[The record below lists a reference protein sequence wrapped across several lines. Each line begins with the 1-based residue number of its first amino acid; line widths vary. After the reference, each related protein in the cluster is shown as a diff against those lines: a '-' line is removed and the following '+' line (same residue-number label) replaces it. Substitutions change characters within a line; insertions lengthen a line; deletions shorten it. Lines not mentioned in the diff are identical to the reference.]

1 MGAETVA
8 ILAGIAFIAG
18 LVDSIAGGGGLL
30 ALPALLIAGLDP
42 VAALAT
48 NKLQGTFGTGSAVIS
63 YARQRHINFRSSLPM
78 VAATFVGAVLGVLA
92 VAIAPVRLLS
102 AVLPLLLI
110 AMAVYFVL
118 SRRLSNEDAR
128 PRISR
133 RRFGLTLAPG
143 LGFYDGVFGPGTG
156 AFYLLGFVT
165 LLGYGV
171 VRASAHT
178 RLLNF
183 TSNVASLLAFAL
195 SGKIV
200 WVVGLAMGAGQFLGA
215 QLGTRL
221 AIAHGARIIRPLL
234 VAVCCA
240 MAVKLLLDP
249 ANPWR
254 AVFAGG

>member
-1 MGAETVA
+1 MGAETVV
-8 ILAGIAFIAG
+8 ILAGVAFFAG
-18 LVDSIAGGGGLL
+18 LIDSIAGGGGLL
-30 ALPALLIAGLDP
+30 ALPSLLIAGLDP

-63 YARQRHINFRSSLPM
+63 YARQRHIDFRASLPM
-78 VAATFVGAVLGVLA
+78 MVATFVGAVLGVLA
-92 VAIAPVRLLS
+92 VAIAPVKLLS
-102 AVLPLLLI
+102 AVLPLLMI

-133 RRFGLTLAPG
+133 RRFGLTVAPG
-143 LGFYDGVFGPGTG
+143 LGFYDGMFGPGTG
-156 AFYLLGFVT
+156 AFLLLGFVT
-165 LLGYGV
+165 QLGYGV

-183 TSNVASLLAFAL
+183 TSNVASLIAFAV

-215 QLGTRL
+215 QFGSRL

-240 MAVKLLLDP
+240 MAAKLLFDP

-254 AVFAGG
+254 TLFVAG